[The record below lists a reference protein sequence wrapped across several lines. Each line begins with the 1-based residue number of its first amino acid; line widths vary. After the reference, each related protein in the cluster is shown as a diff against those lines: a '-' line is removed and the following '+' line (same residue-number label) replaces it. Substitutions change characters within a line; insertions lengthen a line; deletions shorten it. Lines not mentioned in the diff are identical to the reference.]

1 MTVDLLK
8 SRRESMR
15 WHLLNALDKA
25 RPIGALDILLLDIIR
40 CIYADSTNTELHQQ
54 LDYLHG
60 RGLVNIDKK
69 PDGHWHAKLNH
80 NGIDVVEYTIDCPIG
95 IARPVKY
102 WTT

>member
-1 MTVDLLK
+1 MTVDVLK

-40 CIYADSTNTELHQQ
+40 CIYADATNNELHAQ
-54 LDYLHG
+54 LDYLHSHHFVELEK
-60 RGLVNIDKK
+60 R

-80 NGIDVVEYTIDCPIG
+80 NGIDVVEYTIDCPVG
-95 IARPVKY
+95 IARPAKY
-102 WTT
+102 WV

>member
-1 MTVDLLK
+1 MTVDVLK

-40 CIYADSTNTELHQQ
+40 CIYADATNNELHAQ
-54 LDYLHG
+54 LDYLHSHHFVELEK
-60 RGLVNIDKK
+60 R

-80 NGIDVVEYTIDCPIG
+80 NGIDVVEYTIDCPVG
-95 IARPVKY
+95 IARPQKY
-102 WTT
+102 WA

>member
-1 MTVDLLK
+1 MTVDVLK

-40 CIYADSTNTELHQQ
+40 CIYADSTATELHAQ
-54 LDYLHG
+54 LDYLHSHDFVELEK
-60 RGLVNIDKK
+60 R

-80 NGIDVVEYTIDCPIG
+80 NGIDVVEYTIACPVG
-95 IARPVKY
+95 IARPTKY
-102 WTT
+102 WA

>member
-1 MTVDLLK
+1 MTVDVLK

-40 CIYADSTNTELHQQ
+40 CIYADVTNNELHAQ
-54 LDYLHG
+54 LDYLHSHHFVELEK
-60 RGLVNIDKK
+60 R

-80 NGIDVVEYTIDCPIG
+80 NGIDVVEYTIDCPVG
-95 IARPVKY
+95 IARPAKY
-102 WTT
+102 WA